1 MLENGRARAVSEKHA
16 RIAIGPI
23 RDRAQ
28 LFRADDK
35 HGLVSMRGDE
45 LLPDFDS
52 EQETGARRRDIEAG
66 GILRA
71 DLLLHETRRCW
82 EQHVGRSS
90 CDQDQVDVF
99 GRDFRLLERFQGS
112 FRRHIARLLIFR
124 RDPAFFNTSARRD
137 PFVARVDDLHE
148 VGVGQA
154 LFRHVTAGANDRDR
168 PVRFTGARARARL
181 FFHGGAE
188 LPRRYAGS
196 PGVQWIRPPPAARS

>member
-1 MLENGRARAVSEKHA
+1 MGVFGRDRATRSATRHEKNVREIAVASDVRADHPVGAPAMLENGCARAVSEKHA

-124 RDPAFFNTSARRD
+124 RDPTFFNASARRD
-137 PFVARVDDLHE
+137 PFVARVDDLH
-148 VGVGQA
+148 
-154 LFRHVTAGANDRDR
+154 
-168 PVRFTGARARARL
+168 
-181 FFHGGAE
+181 
-188 LPRRYAGS
+188 
-196 PGVQWIRPPPAARS
+196 